1 MARFWHDLLNSF
13 ERNTVNIMYQ
23 KTFYATHPESIFG
36 ATNGDLRELYLV
48 EELFAAGEIQNSASQ
63 RENTGFRYL

>member
-1 MARFWHDLLNSF
+1 
-13 ERNTVNIMYQ
+13 MYQ